1 MIRSLA
7 VILIPLVIITVLFTD
22 LPKDAQVAEADWT
35 PVLATAREQAPF
47 PVLAPTNLPPGWR
60 ASRVSWVKEGE
71 PALNGQASVRNQ
83 WQLGILTSDDLYLG
97 LVQGDLRPDELVD
110 QETRAGAP
118 DGESTVGGQVW
129 ERRVS
134 SDERTYSL
142 VLREA
147 RVTTI
152 VSGDVDYAALE
163 AYASTLSSR

>member
-22 LPKDAQVAEADWT
+22 LPKDAQVAEVDWT
-35 PVLATAREQAPF
+35 PVLTTAREQAPF

-60 ASRVSWVKEGE
+60 ATRVSWVKEGE
-71 PALNGQASVRNQ
+71 PTLNGQASVRNQ

-97 LVQGDLRPDELVD
+97 LVQGDLRPDDLVD
-110 QETRAGAP
+110 EETRAGTP
-118 DGESTVGGQVW
+118 DGESTVSGQTW
-129 ERRVS
+129 QRRVS

-147 RVTTI
+147 EVTTI
-152 VSGDVDYAALE
+152 VSGDVAYSALE

>member
-22 LPKDAQVAEADWT
+22 LPKDAQVAEVDWT
-35 PVLATAREQAPF
+35 PVLTTAREQAPF

-60 ASRVSWVKEGE
+60 ATRVSWVSEGE
-71 PALNGQASVRNQ
+71 PTLNGQASVRNQ

-97 LVQGDLRPDELVD
+97 LVQGDLRSDDLVD
-110 QETRAGAP
+110 EETRAGRP
-118 DGESTVGGQVW
+118 DGESTVSGQPW
-129 ERRVS
+129 QRVIS
-134 SDERTYSL
+134 ADERTNSL

-147 RVTTI
+147 EVTTI
-152 VSGDVDYAALE
+152 VSGDVDYSALE

>member
-22 LPKDAQVAEADWT
+22 LPKDAKVTEVDWT
-35 PVLATAREQAPF
+35 PVLTTAREEAPF
-47 PVLAPTNLPPGWR
+47 PVLAPTNLPDGWR
-60 ASRVSWVKEGE
+60 ATRVSWVNEGE
-71 PALNGQASVRNQ
+71 PVLNGDASVRNQ
-83 WQLGILTSDDLYLG
+83 WQLGFLSPDDIYFG

-110 QETRAGAP
+110 EETRAGSP
-118 DGESTVGGQVW
+118 DGESTVSGQVW
-129 ERRVS
+129 QRLVS
-134 SDERTYSL
+134 SDGRTHSL

-147 RVTTI
+147 QVTTI